1 MVAHLGAATCAGII
15 ASIVSTPADVIKTQ
29 LADAAGGN
37 HSAELRA
44 SASGDLRLTDAIKST
59 FQQDGAMGFYRGFN
73 AIVVRKVVGC
83 SLFFVAYEKVRKLCQ
98 EWDIG

>member
-1 MVAHLGAATCAGII
+1 LGAATCAGII

-37 HSAELRA
+37 HSAELCVPG
-44 SASGDLRLTDAIKST
+44 SGNHLRLTDAIRST
-59 FQQDGAMGFYRGFN
+59 YQQDGAMGFYRGFN

-83 SLFFVAYEKVRKLCQ
+83 SLFFVAYEKVRKLCL